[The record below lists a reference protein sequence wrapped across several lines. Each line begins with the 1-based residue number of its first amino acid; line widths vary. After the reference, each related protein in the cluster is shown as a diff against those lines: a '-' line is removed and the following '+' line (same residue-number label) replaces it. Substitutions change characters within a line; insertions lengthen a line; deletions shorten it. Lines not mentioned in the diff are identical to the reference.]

1 MTVLHHVTYGKTNAD
16 NGTVVLLGSI
26 GSTTDMWLP
35 QLDALSR
42 DHRVIALDHRGH
54 GGSPVVPGPATIEA
68 LASDVLETLDTLHVE
83 DFAVVGLSLGGAV
96 AQYLAATSPRVT
108 RAVFMCTSAKFGTR
122 ESWIERA
129 AATRSTGTGA
139 LADAVIGRWFSPGF
153 LESKPATTN
162 HYRAMVAGCD
172 DEGYASCCEALANWD
187 FHERLAEI
195 SVPVLTIAGG
205 DDPSTPPETLQGI
218 ADAVS
223 GEARAEVLSP
233 GAHVPTIERPDEV
246 NALLQEFLGA

>member
-35 QLDALSR
+35 QLDALS
-42 DHRVIALDHRGH
+42 HEFRVIALDHRGH
-54 GGSPVVPGPATIEA
+54 GGSQVVPGPASIEA
-68 LASDVLETLDTLHVE
+68 LAADVLETLDTLHVE
-83 DFAVVGLSLGGAV
+83 EFALVGLSLGGAV

-108 RAVFMCTSAKFGTR
+108 RAVFMCTSPKFGTR

-129 AATRSTGTGA
+129 AATRSTGTGS
-139 LADAVIGRWFSPGF
+139 LADAIVGRWFSPGF
-153 LESKPATTN
+153 IEAKPATTN
-162 HYRAMVAGCD
+162 HYRRMVASCD
-172 DEGYASCCEALANWD
+172 DEGYAGCCEALANWD
-187 FHERLAEI
+187 FRERLQEI
-195 SVPVLTIAGG
+195 SVPVLTIAGA
-205 DDPSTPPETLQGI
+205 DDPSTPPEVLQNI
-218 ADAVS
+218 ADSVS

-246 NALLQEFLGA
+246 NTLLREFLTA